1 MSNIVVL
8 NAYHSPE
15 ILRHVYEKA
24 NGKRPF
30 LEGFKVF
37 REPLNGRLD
46 PAGAKRLL
54 AEKKRLAR
62 EQQQLDDEI
71 RQMILKA
78 RAKRAQ
84 SPHTEYK

>member
-1 MSNIVVL
+1 MGEWSD
-8 NAYHSPE
+8 YFEDFPE
-15 ILRHVYEKA
+15 ENPA
-24 NGKRPF
+24 NW
-30 LEGFKVF
+30 V
-37 REPLNGRLD
+37 NGRLD